1 MNHSCSLTGLKMAT
15 QKNVDKKQSNFKSCS
30 RQLKL
35 TRKSIFL
42 FELNDFISTQI
53 KADVLEQ
60 TECLMC
66 ASLLLFIYVRPVYIL
81 YRINLQ
87 DTFEAT
93 HVIVYV

>member
-1 MNHSCSLTGLKMAT
+1 MA
-15 QKNVDKKQSNFKSCS
+15 KKKADEKEKSFKIWSW
-30 RQLKL
+30 QLKL

-42 FELNDFISTQI
+42 FKFNDFISTQI
-53 KADVLEQ
+53 KADVLEE
-60 TECLMC
+60 TEWLMC
-66 ASLLLFIYVRPVYIL
+66 VSLLLFIYTSPVYIL